1 MRLSDF
7 KVSKKQIKMGGFT
20 LIELLFAF
28 MIMAVMLSLLFN
40 AMYTVIKG
48 VKIVDRVFE
57 TPSKALVLSKIFERE
72 LTGIYLPE
80 LIPLAIKKDKKGN
93 ALKSFIKE
101 QMIFGLK
108 GRNREIHF
116 TTLVPLREAADSKL
130 GDVIELGYS
139 FDKNNKVLTR
149 RKDPI
154 PDNRLD
160 KGGETQDLKLDLS
173 DVKFEYYGK
182 KWEDRWDSTKTK
194 KLPRAVRVTF
204 KIIPAEQNTEKLGE
218 KEIENL
224 SIEHRVVVLLPNA
237 VDNKRL

>member
-1 MRLSDF
+1 
-7 KVSKKQIKMGGFT
+7 
-20 LIELLFAF
+20 
-28 MIMAVMLSLLFN
+28 MLSLLYN
-40 AMYTVIKG
+40 AIFSVIKG

-80 LIPLAIKKDKKGN
+80 LIAPAIPKDKKGN

-101 QMIFGLK
+101 QMVFGLK

-116 TTLVPLREAADSKL
+116 TTLIPIREGRASKL
-130 GDVIELGYS
+130 GDIIELGYI
-139 FDKNNKVLTR
+139 FDKSNKVLTR

-154 PDNRLD
+154 PDDRLD
-160 KGGETQDLKLDLS
+160 KGGESQDLKVDLS
-173 DVKFEYYGK
+173 DVKFEYFGK
-182 KWEDRWDSTKTK
+182 KWEDRWDSIKSK

-204 KIIPAEQNTEKLGE
+204 KIVPSGHNIDDLDEN
-218 KEIENL
+218 EIENL

>member
-1 MRLSDF
+1 MNSMESSASVRVNNLN
-7 KVSKKQIKMGGFT
+7 GFT

-28 MIMAVMLSLLFN
+28 LIMSIMLSLIYN
-40 AMYTVIKG
+40 AIFTVIKG
-48 VKIVDRVFE
+48 VKIVDRIFE
-57 TPSKALVLSKIFERE
+57 TPSKALIISKIFERE

-80 LIPLAIKKDKKGN
+80 SIPLAIPKDDKGKFS
-93 ALKSFIKE
+93 KSFIKE
-101 QMIFGLK
+101 QMVFGLK

-116 TTLVPLREAADSKL
+116 TSLIPLGDGDAAKL
-130 GDVIELGYS
+130 GDVIELGYI
-139 FDKNNKVLTR
+139 FDKNSKILTR

-154 PDNRLD
+154 PDDRID
-160 KGGETQDLKLDLS
+160 KGGENQDLKVELS
-173 DVKFEYYGK
+173 DVKFEYFGK
-182 KWEDRWDSTKTK
+182 KWEDNWDSTKVK

-204 KIIPAEQNTEKLGE
+204 KIVPDGQSFEDLDE

>member
-1 MRLSDF
+1 MNLLDV
-7 KVSKKQIKMGGFT
+7 KVYRRPRQSSGFT
-20 LIELLFAF
+20 LIELLFAL
-28 MIMAVMLSLLFN
+28 MIMAVMLSMLYN
-40 AMYTVIKG
+40 AIFTAIKG

-57 TPSKALVLSKIFERE
+57 TPSKALALSKIFERE

-80 LIPLAIKKDKKGN
+80 VIPLAIPKDKKGN

-101 QMIFGLK
+101 QMVFGLK

-116 TTLVPLREAADSKL
+116 TSLIPLREMQEVKF

-139 FDKNNKVLTR
+139 FDRSDKVLTR
-149 RKDPI
+149 RKDAI
-154 PDNRLD
+154 PDDRID
-160 KGGETQDLKLDLS
+160 KGGETQDLKIDLA
-173 DVKFEYYGK
+173 DVKFEYFGK
-182 KWEDRWDSTKTK
+182 KWEDRWDSVKVK

-204 KIIPAEQNTEKLGE
+204 KIIPAGHNTEDLGE

>member
-1 MRLSDF
+1 MSLTKFTILVRSN
-7 KVSKKQIKMGGFT
+7 KPRGFT

-28 MIMAVMLSLLFN
+28 TIMAIMLSLIYN
-40 AMYTVIKG
+40 AIFTVIKG

-57 TPSKALVLSKIFERE
+57 TPSKALIVSKIFERE

-80 LIPLAIKKDKKGN
+80 VIPLAIPKDKKGKL
-93 ALKSFIKE
+93 LKSFIKE
-101 QMIFGLK
+101 QMVFGLI

-116 TTLVPLREAADSKL
+116 TSLIPLREGKESKL
-130 GDVIELGYS
+130 GDIIELGYI
-139 FDKNNKVLTR
+139 FDKSSKVLTR

-154 PDNRLD
+154 PDDRLD
-160 KGGETQDLKLDLS
+160 KGGETQDLKVDLS
-173 DVKFEYYGK
+173 DVKFEYFGK
-182 KWEDRWDSTKTK
+182 KWEDKWDSIKVK

-204 KIIPAEQNTEKLGE
+204 KIIPDGKSTEDLDE

-237 VDNKRL
+237 VDNRRL